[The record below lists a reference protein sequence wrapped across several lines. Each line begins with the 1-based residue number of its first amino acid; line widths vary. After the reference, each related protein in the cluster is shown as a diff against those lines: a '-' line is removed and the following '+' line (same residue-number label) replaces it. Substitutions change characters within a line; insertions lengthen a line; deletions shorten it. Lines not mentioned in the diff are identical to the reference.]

1 MKGPSLIV
9 FLEAGG
15 KRSVYIVSS
24 GHRGDVL
31 NKGLITIV
39 VVEAGGRRAY
49 TSSAIISNKCPSSP
63 SITRLERSVI
73 ESGVVQEMHYL
84 LAALFTSPSQ

>member
-15 KRSVYIVSS
+15 RRSVYIVRS

-31 NKGLITIV
+31 NKGLIAV
-39 VVEAGGRRAY
+39 VVIEAGGRR
-49 TSSAIISNKCPSSP
+49 
-63 SITRLERSVI
+63 SVYFVPNNF
-73 ESGVVQEMHYL
+73 EQVS
-84 LAALFTSPSQ
+84 